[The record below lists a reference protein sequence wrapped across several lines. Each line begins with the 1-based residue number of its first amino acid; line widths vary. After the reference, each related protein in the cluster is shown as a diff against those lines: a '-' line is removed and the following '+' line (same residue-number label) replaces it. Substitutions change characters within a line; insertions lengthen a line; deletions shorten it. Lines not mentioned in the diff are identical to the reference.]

1 MYKQERGTHMNKI
14 TESCF
19 MVDVFENSS
28 RHSRS
33 IWKQEFATISEAEK
47 EVLRLKQRGYVKV
60 KITKLF

>member
-1 MYKQERGTHMNKI
+1 MNKI
-14 TESCF
+14 TGNRF

-33 IWKQEFATISEAEK
+33 IWKQEYSTISEAEK
-47 EVLRLKQRGYVKV
+47 EVVRLKQRGYVKV